1 MSRVD
6 VRRPAPLVL
15 MYHSIAPSERDPF
28 QVTVSPERFTQ
39 QMRWLARRGYQGMSV
54 RELLDP
60 PVSAAGPP
68 VGLTFDDGYA
78 DFIPGAL
85 PVLMEHGF
93 TATVFIVA
101 GRLGGENGWDHP
113 GPRKSLMTA
122 DQVRTLAA
130 AGMEIG
136 SHGLR
141 HEPLPTV
148 DAATLYAEVVESR
161 AILEAV
167 TGRPITGFGYP
178 YGAAGSR
185 EVAAVESAGYRYGCA
200 VGRSAVTG
208 PYALPRT
215 YIGDR
220 DGSVRLLAKCARHH
234 LSEAAVR

>member
-1 MSRVD
+1 MWRVD
-6 VRRPAPLVL
+6 VRPAPLVL
-15 MYHSIAPSERDPF
+15 MYHSIAPYERDPF
-28 QVTVSPERFTQ
+28 QVTVSPERFAQ
-39 QMRWLARRGYQGMSV
+39 QMQWLARRGYRGTSV
-54 RELLDP
+54 RELLEP
-60 PVSAAGPP
+60 PASASGTP

-78 DFIPGAL
+78 DFIAGAL
-85 PVLMEHGF
+85 PALLEQGF

-113 GPRKSLMTA
+113 GPRKALMTA
-122 DQVRTLAA
+122 DQVRTVAA
-130 AGMEIG
+130 TGMEIG

-141 HEPLPTV
+141 HVPLTTV
-148 DAATLYAEVVESR
+148 DAATLHAEVVESR

-178 YGAAGSR
+178 YGDAGAR

-215 YIGDR
+215 YIGNR
-220 DGSVRLLAKCARHH
+220 DGSLRLLAKWARHH